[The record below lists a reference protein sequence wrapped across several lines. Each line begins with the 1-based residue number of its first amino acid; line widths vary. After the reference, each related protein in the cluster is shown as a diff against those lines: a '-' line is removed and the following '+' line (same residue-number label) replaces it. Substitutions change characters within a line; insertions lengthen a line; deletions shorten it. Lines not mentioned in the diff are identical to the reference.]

1 MSEILLNFG
10 KMPVFMGCVETSLGV
25 EEDIFCEMN
34 WGIKDDSTFGV
45 IDPPHP
51 SLIYMGQHNELIG
64 GTWGKHLVD
73 FSEFISSFNLGEVLE
88 IGGGHCKLVSR
99 VATNNDGR
107 IFDRWDI
114 IEPNPLN
121 DENIFGQLILDFFP
135 SPQLYDKKFDTIIH
149 SHVLEHVPS
158 PINFLKDM
166 YSCLKESG
174 QIIMSFPNME
184 VMAKNIDLNL
194 LMFEHLTYL
203 TLKEV
208 KYMATCTGFEV
219 SEIEYFYEHSI
230 FVRLI
235 KSELKENNQDTF
247 YSTNTEIEIQS
258 LVQSYSNEINNKVD
272 KINKFMNLEGYEFYL
287 FGAHI
292 FTQYLI
298 ALGMNTNNIAG
309 ILDNSIEK
317 QGKRLYGSEL
327 NVLSPNILNGRSKIA
342 LVLPM
347 GNYEYEVIEQLKDLQ
362 IADSLIYSLRNDLII
377 NLSTCDRLNLKNL
390 T

>member
-10 KMPVFMGCVETSLGV
+10 KMPVFMGCVETNLNV
-25 EEDIFCEMN
+25 KEDIFCEMN

-45 IDPPHP
+45 IDPPDP

-64 GTWGKHLVD
+64 GTWSKHLID
-73 FSEFISSFNLGEVLE
+73 FSKFVSNFKLGEVLE
-88 IGGGHCKLVSR
+88 IGGGHCQLVSK
-99 VATNNDGR
+99 VATNNDIG
-107 IFDRWDI
+107 IFACWDI

-121 DENIFGQLILDFFP
+121 DENLFGQLILDFFP
-135 SPQLYDKKFDTIIH
+135 SPKLNNKKFDTIIH

-166 YSCLKESG
+166 HFCLKESG

-208 KYMATCTGFEV
+208 KHMAAFTGFEV
-219 SEIEYFYEHSI
+219 SEIEYFHEHSI

-235 KSELKENNQDTF
+235 KSELKKNIQDIF
-247 YSTNTEIEIQS
+247 SSTNTEKEIQS
-258 LVQSYSNEINNKVD
+258 LVQSYSNKISNKVD
-272 KINKFMNLEGYEFYL
+272 KINKFMNIDGYTFYL

-292 FTQYLI
+292 FTQYLT

-309 ILDNSIEK
+309 ILDNSTEK
-317 QGKRLYGSEL
+317 QGKRLYGSGL
-327 NVLSPNILNGRSKIA
+327 NVFSPNVLKGGSKIA
-342 LVLPM
+342 LILPM
-347 GNYEYEVIEQLKDLQ
+347 GNYEYEVIEQLKDLE
-362 IADSLIYSLRNDLII
+362 IADLLIYSLRNDAII
-377 NLSTCDRLNLKNL
+377 NLSTNAKFNLKNL
-390 T
+390 I

>member
-1 MSEILLNFG
+1 
-10 KMPVFMGCVETSLGV
+10 MPVFMGCVETNLNV
-25 EEDIFCEMN
+25 AEDIFCEMN

-45 IDPPHP
+45 IDPPDP

-64 GTWGKHLVD
+64 GTWSKHLVD
-73 FSEFISSFNLGEVLE
+73 FSEFVSSFNLGEVLE

-99 VATNNDGR
+99 VATNNDVG
-107 IFDRWDI
+107 IFDSWDI

-135 SPQLYDKKFDTIIH
+135 SPELNNKKFDTIIH

-158 PINFLKDM
+158 PINFLIVM
-166 YSCLKESG
+166 YS
-174 QIIMSFPNME
+174 
-184 VMAKNIDLNL
+184 
-194 LMFEHLTYL
+194 
-203 TLKEV
+203 
-208 KYMATCTGFEV
+208 
-219 SEIEYFYEHSI
+219 
-230 FVRLI
+230 
-235 KSELKENNQDTF
+235 
-247 YSTNTEIEIQS
+247 STNTEMEIQG

-272 KINKFMNLEGYEFYL
+272 KINKFMNLEGYQFYL

-298 ALGMNTNNIAG
+298 ALGMNTNNIVG

-327 NVLSPNILNGRSKIA
+327 NVFSPNILNGRSKIA

-347 GNYEYEVIEQLKDLQ
+347 GNYEYEVIEQLKDLK

-377 NLSTCDRLNLKNL
+377 NLSAYDRFNLKI
-390 T
+390 